1 MTDFKSKNVLVTG
14 ASTGIGKAI
23 AIQFAKLGANVTVN
37 YYSQPDKAEST
48 KQQMLEAC
56 QEMEKCGAKPLLVQG
71 DVSQPEDVENLVTKT
86 VEQFGSLDILVN
98 NAGIQVEGPSH
109 ELAIEDFDR
118 MLAINL
124 RGAFLCSQL
133 AIKHFLERGIK
144 GVIINNS
151 SVHEVIPRP
160 GYVGYAV
167 SKGGME
173 NMTRTLALEY
183 ARKGI
188 RVNAIG
194 PGATATPINE
204 WVNDP
209 KQLSK
214 AEEFIPMGRVG
225 EPEEMAM
232 AVTFLAS
239 EKAAYI
245 TGQTLFIDGG
255 LTLYPGFRE
264 SIT

>member
-1 MTDFKSKNVLVTG
+1 MTDFQGKSVIVTG

-23 AIQFAKLGANVTVN
+23 AIHLAKLGANVTVN
-37 YYSQPDKAEST
+37 YYSQQDKAEST
-48 KQQMLEAC
+48 KQQMLAAC
-56 QEMEKCGAKPLLVQG
+56 QEIESCGGKPLLVQG
-71 DVSQPEDVENLVTKT
+71 DVSDREDVDNLFAQTIEK
-86 VEQFGSLDILVN
+86 FGSLDILVN

-109 ELAIEDFDR
+109 EIDIDDFDR
-118 MLAINL
+118 MLAVNL
-124 RGAFLCSQL
+124 RGAYLCSRAAL
-133 AIKHFLERGIK
+133 KHFLDKGIK

-151 SVHEVIPRP
+151 SVHEIIPRP
-160 GYVGYAV
+160 GYLGYAV

-183 ARKGI
+183 ARQGI

-204 WVNDP
+204 WVHDP
-209 KQLSK
+209 EQLSR
-214 AEEFIPMGRVG
+214 AQEFIPMGRVG
-225 EPEEMAM
+225 KPEEMAA
-232 AVTFLAS
+232 AVAFLAS
-239 EKAAYI
+239 EQASYI